1 MLLRISSSYTGAGFG
16 TYLSVDFAL
25 VMDVLKNKQDHA
37 KDIAVWHQVSLARL
51 TLTLFVLAVC
61 SKVNKSI
68 NFIISDGHM

>member
-1 MLLRISSSYTGAGFG
+1 
-16 TYLSVDFAL
+16 VDFAL

-37 KDIAVWHQVSLARL
+37 KDIAVWHQVSLPYQ
-51 TLTLFVLAVC
+51 THTYIINFVLAVY